1 MTTDI
6 ATPKISKPK
15 KSTGNGITESAAKA
29 DVTSGGIDEGR
40 ADTTSQSQNT
50 LDKSGESASINSRLR
65 EEARRMTSGITREYR
80 AYGSA
85 DQIFK
90 LCAQQADYSIPQAL
104 EKDGV
109 IPKTEADED
118 LGVGT
123 GWWYSVPLPE
133 LGLKPTFS
141 TWAQITMLYMYT
153 FLVRLRCLD
162 AAEFGMFFQHLNNAY
177 STSAEERMITYH
189 HINMG
194 GIRQKYLKDL
204 FNQWRGVIAAYDE
217 GLIKGDAVLAT
228 AIWRNIFKADEGV
241 DVEAVATVTSY
252 LRKCL
257 SMLDKTGDEQV
268 KRVIVKWPGLE
279 HEQGLVRAQSPQL
292 KAPFVETAGP

>member
-1 MTTDI
+1 M
-6 ATPKISKPK
+6 PKTSKPK
-15 KSTGNGITESAAKA
+15 KNAGNGITESPAKA
-29 DVTSGGIDEGR
+29 DITSGSNGEGH
-40 ADTTSQSQNT
+40 ADTTPQSQVS
-50 LDKSGESASINSRLR
+50 LDKSEGSAPINSRLR
-65 EEARRMTSGITREYR
+65 QEARRMTSGITREYR

-90 LCAQQADYSIPQAL
+90 LCAQQANYSIPQAL
-104 EKDGV
+104 EKNGV

-123 GWWYSVPLPE
+123 GWWYSE

-162 AAEFGMFFQHLNNAY
+162 TAEFGMFFQHLNNAY
-177 STSAEERMITYH
+177 SNSAEERMITYH
-189 HINMG
+189 HLNVG
-194 GIRQKYLKDL
+194 GIRQRYLKDL
-204 FNQWRGVIAAYDE
+204 FDQWRGVIAAYDE
-217 GLIKGDAVLAT
+217 GLIRGDAVLAT

-252 LRKCL
+252 LRMCL
-257 SMLDKTGDEQV
+257 RMLDKTEDEQV
-268 KRVIVKWPGLE
+268 RRVIVKWPGLE
-279 HEQGLVRAQSPQL
+279 QEHVLVRAQSPQL
-292 KAPFVETAGP
+292 KAPFAEKATP